1 MLTLFMATL
10 LTAAP
15 QVSDVTVHSGGTDVR
30 TRCIGSRSPGGPLV
44 VLEAGG
50 GDGLDTWSSVQ
61 ASIAEFA
68 RACAYDRPT
77 LIRNGAGPRASSS
90 PGDVVQTLHDVLS
103 ALGELPPYVMV
114 GHSYGGMIVRL
125 YATNHPTDVVGFVLI
140 DSSHEDQ
147 LTRFEAIDPN
157 TARELRAP
165 SRSEA
170 LDLEAFSA
178 ALNANRWRGAIPI
191 VVLTHGKSPSAAPG
205 RGTQTQEL
213 ETAWLELQRE
223 LATRSA
229 ASTHIIATHS
239 GHYIHRDE
247 PALVIDAVR
256 RVLMDSRP

>member
-1 MLTLFMATL
+1 MLLLIMAAL
-10 LTAAP
+10 LTSAP
-15 QVSDVTVHSGGTDVR
+15 QTTDVTVHAGGTDVR
-30 TRCIGSRSPGGPLV
+30 IRCLGSRSPGIPLV

-61 ASIAEFA
+61 ASIAEFS
-68 RACAYDRPT
+68 RVCAYDRPT
-77 LIRNGAGPRASSS
+77 LIRNSSGPRASPS

-103 ALGELPPYVMV
+103 ALSELPPYVMV

-125 YATNHPTDVVGFVLI
+125 YATNHPTDVAGLVFI

-147 LTRFEAIDPN
+147 LTRFEAIDPD

-178 ALNANRWRGAIPI
+178 ALDTHRWRGTIPI
-191 VVLTHGKSPSAAPG
+191 VVLTHGKPPSAPLG
-205 RGTQTQEL
+205 RETQTQEL
-213 ETAWLELQRE
+213 ENAWLEMQRE
-223 LATRSA
+223 LATRSP

-247 PALVIDAVR
+247 PALVIDAVK
-256 RVLMDSRP
+256 RVLTKSRP